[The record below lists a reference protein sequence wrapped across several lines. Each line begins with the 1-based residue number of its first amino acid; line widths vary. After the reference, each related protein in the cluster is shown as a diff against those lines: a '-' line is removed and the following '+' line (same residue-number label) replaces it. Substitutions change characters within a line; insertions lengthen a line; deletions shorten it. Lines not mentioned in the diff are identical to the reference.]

1 MGTAYRSPASRR
13 RPISTTHLSSSGC
26 SWLPL
31 RLWPVSGLCSRTKAT
46 TPNAT
51 ASYAAPLLPSPASTS
66 AVNHA
71 DQGWESTAGR
81 SSAAMPGCLR
91 TDAWRCATIASAS
104 LSSPCCRPPVYSWL
118 QAASPANSENRSHG
132 CTRRWNSRPRGG
144 GIGPLRGGGV
154 KAGHLRSCPFR
165 GPKRMAGGV
174 SSGGLWGGS
183 PVCAAGGA
191 QPAGGGARVRAER
204 GHGRQDVPVFGSPR
218 LSAQQTTGEAEAGAA
233 DASDRRN
240 PGVGPERTEEAAA
253 HGQADFRAVAVRI
266 RLCRRLHGG
275 EGLRPAEAGAD
286 EGGLCAA
293 LSSAWPRPG

>member
-1 MGTAYRSPASRR
+1 MVATRTANLSR
-13 RPISTTHLSSSGC
+13 C
-26 SWLPL
+26 VL
-31 RLWPVSGLCSRTKAT
+31 RCRGSR
-46 TPNAT
+46 
-51 ASYAAPLLPSPASTS
+51 
-66 AVNHA
+66 
-71 DQGWESTAGR
+71 W
-81 SSAAMPGCLR
+81 
-91 TDAWRCATIASAS
+91 
-104 LSSPCCRPPVYSWL
+104 
-118 QAASPANSENRSHG
+118 ANSALIPSAQTA

-144 GIGPLRGGGV
+144 GIGPLHGGGV

-240 PGVGPERTEEAAA
+240 PGVGPERTEE
-253 HGQADFRAVAVRI
+253 
-266 RLCRRLHGG
+266 
-275 EGLRPAEAGAD
+275 
-286 EGGLCAA
+286 
-293 LSSAWPRPG
+293 

>member
-118 QAASPANSENRSHG
+118 QAASPANSENRVLVVHPVNRLRLLAATG
-132 CTRRWNSRPRGG
+132 VEGTW
-144 GIGPLRGGGV
+144 PL
-154 KAGHLRSCPFR
+154 AL
-165 GPKRMAGGV
+165 
-174 SSGGLWGGS
+174 
-183 PVCAAGGA
+183 
-191 QPAGGGARVRAER
+191 ER
-204 GHGRQDVPVFGSPR
+204 DHDP
-218 LSAQQTTGEAEAGAA
+218 
-233 DASDRRN
+233 
-240 PGVGPERTEEAAA
+240 
-253 HGQADFRAVAVRI
+253 
-266 RLCRRLHGG
+266 
-275 EGLRPAEAGAD
+275 
-286 EGGLCAA
+286 
-293 LSSAWPRPG
+293 SSARAD